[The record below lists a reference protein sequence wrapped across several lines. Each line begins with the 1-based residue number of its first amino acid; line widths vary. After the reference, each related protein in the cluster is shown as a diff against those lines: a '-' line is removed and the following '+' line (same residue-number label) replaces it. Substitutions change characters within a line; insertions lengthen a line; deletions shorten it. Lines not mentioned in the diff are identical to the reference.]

1 MWRQEPFP
9 STFEAVYVQQCYLSY
24 RNVQNHRG
32 TCGSRKQYCSELNHV
47 TTHSDRKWIYWLERG
62 SLCSVCY
69 HIVMLR
75 DTRVGQSQANIIL
88 SVQRG
93 AVRSRSQYF
102 VTWLAPGVR
111 LVSTCPNNKQSP
123 GSTGAVV
130 WSGKIW
136 GGRCPEQT
144 QQRCYPWLDTKN
156 EWHKPGSHG
165 LMSSWSVTRSITSDH
180 FQFSKQTLLITGHDK
195 SAEVNLKED
204 WSRGAGSPCHNICLG
219 TVSGHSS
226 GDQVWPGYNYGSAS
240 LLSLST
246 GSTINS
252 HFSSVFSHKWHKQQ
266 WSQ

>member
-1 MWRQEPFP
+1 MCFYIYKKKHNCKFLAWINPWNKLWRQEPSP
-9 STFEAVYVQQCYLSY
+9 SSFKAVYVQQCYLLY
-24 RNVQNHRG
+24 RNVLNHRG

-123 GSTGAVV
+123 GSTGALV
-130 WSGKIW
+130 WSGEI
-136 GGRCPEQT
+136 
-144 QQRCYPWLDTKN
+144 
-156 EWHKPGSHG
+156 
-165 LMSSWSVTRSITSDH
+165 
-180 FQFSKQTLLITGHDK
+180 
-195 SAEVNLKED
+195 
-204 WSRGAGSPCHNICLG
+204 
-219 TVSGHSS
+219 
-226 GDQVWPGYNYGSAS
+226 
-240 LLSLST
+240 
-246 GSTINS
+246 
-252 HFSSVFSHKWHKQQ
+252 
-266 WSQ
+266 

>member
-1 MWRQEPFP
+1 MFSIIIYYTGMFR
-9 STFEAVYVQQCYLSY
+9 TTEARVAVGSSIVVNWTTWQHTQTGNGFIGWNVAASAQC
-24 RNVQNHRG
+24 
-32 TCGSRKQYCSELNHV
+32 V
-47 TTHSDRKWIYWLERG
+47 TTLSCSGILVWV
-62 SLCSVCY
+62 SLKQILYCQSSVEQKPIFCD
-69 HIVMLR
+69 L
-75 DTRVGQSQANIIL
+75 
-88 SVQRG
+88 
-93 AVRSRSQYF
+93 
-102 VTWLAPGVR
+102 
-111 LVSTCPNNKQSP
+111 
-123 GSTGAVV
+123 TGARSETGEHLPKQQTITRELV

-204 WSRGAGSPCHNICLG
+204 WSRGAGSPGHNICLG